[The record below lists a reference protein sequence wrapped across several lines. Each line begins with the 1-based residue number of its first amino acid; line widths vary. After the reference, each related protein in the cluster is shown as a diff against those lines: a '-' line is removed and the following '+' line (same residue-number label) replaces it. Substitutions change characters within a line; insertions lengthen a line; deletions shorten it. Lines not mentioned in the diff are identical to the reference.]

1 VLKQPEM
8 SPSHPIWMG
17 RRGWVVEVVETVAK
31 SRKLLVLKKAVRNS
45 KNSPQPP
52 VLSARRCF
60 VPPGAKKQVYDVLF
74 VLLTVMVMCRKRV
87 DIKCT
92 EANLFRWEELRSD
105 EVVATS

>member
-1 VLKQPEM
+1 MYKSYSTIYTESESYPET

-31 SRKLLVLKKAVRNS
+31 M
-45 KNSPQPP
+45 
-52 VLSARRCF
+52 LSARRCF

-74 VLLTVMVMCRKRV
+74 VLLTVMVMCRKR
-87 DIKCT
+87 
-92 EANLFRWEELRSD
+92 ELRSD